1 MTNAHRKNNSLDKIK
16 INGVWLTKEQDVREG
31 VANAYHQMLSENAE
45 WKADIGGLQLDHPSL
60 QEAENSKLPFSEE
73 EVRFALM
80 EMNGYNLQARWLHIG
95 FLARLLEL
103 CEGGG
108 YGNV

>member
-80 EMNGYNLQARWLHIG
+80 EMNGYNLQARMASHWLFG
-95 FLARLLEL
+95 KTVGTL
-103 CEGGG
+103 
-108 YGNV
+108 